1 MDPREDNDPERGQ
14 PGEPEYPAIPIAP
27 DPPPMPEVL
36 RGPGAALPRGR
47 EPAGAGAV
55 FSDTTKAWAISMDFV
70 FTVLGALLLG
80 YFADRWFGT
89 APKAAIGGLVVGFSF
104 ALWRIIRRTLAD
116 EKREKEEREKSRSGS
131 R

>member
-1 MDPREDNDPERGQ
+1 MNPREDDPQRGEA
-14 PGEPEYPAIPIAP
+14 GEPVYPAIPVAP
-27 DPPPMPEVL
+27 PPPPMPDVL
-36 RGPGAALPRGR
+36 RGPAGGKPRGR
-47 EPAGAGAV
+47 DPAGPGAM

-89 APKAAIGGLVVGFSF
+89 APKAAIGGLVLGFSF

-116 EKREKEEREKSRSGS
+116 DKREKAEREKSRSGS